1 MPSGER
7 LPGVLWPWA
16 GSRRM
21 RMALR
26 RQLWDSGGEG
36 RENFTIYVLLRMQV
50 CNKKDLCKNF
60 VVES

>member
-21 RMALR
+21 SMALR
-26 RQLWDSGGEG
+26 RQLGDSGGEG
-36 RENFTIYVLLRMQV
+36 RENFAIFASMYNL
-50 CNKKDLCKNF
+50 NKI
-60 VVES
+60 VY

>member
-21 RMALR
+21 SMAFR
-26 RQLWDSGGEG
+26 GDSSGIPGAKVG
-36 RENFTIYVLLRMQV
+36 NFTIIFIIFAMILQQIESKYVYY
-50 CNKKDLCKNF
+50 
-60 VVES
+60 

>member
-21 RMALR
+21 SMALR
-26 RQLWDSGGEG
+26 RQLGDSGGEG
-36 RENFTIYVLLRMQV
+36 RDYIFFDEISFTLSL
-50 CNKKDLCKNF
+50 
-60 VVES
+60 